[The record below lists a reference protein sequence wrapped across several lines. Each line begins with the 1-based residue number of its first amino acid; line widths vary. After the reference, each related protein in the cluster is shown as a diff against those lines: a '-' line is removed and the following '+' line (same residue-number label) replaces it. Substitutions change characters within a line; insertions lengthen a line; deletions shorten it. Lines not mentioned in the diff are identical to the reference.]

1 MNRATGKGNFTRMNA
16 KMGLLRIPFSA
27 AALISILATPMPSN
41 AASRG
46 AAVGLWRNEDATIEI
61 FEDQGRLSGKIVALR
76 EPRTSEGKEKTDIHN
91 PDPSKRDR
99 PILGLVFMS
108 GFTRKSDTRWENG
121 TVYDPKTGYTY
132 SCFIELESPQ
142 KIKFHGYI
150 GISLLGRTIFWTRIT
165 DNELP

>member
-1 MNRATGKGNFTRMNA
+1 MNA
-16 KMGLLRIPFSA
+16 KMGLLPIPFSA

-99 PILGLVFMS
+99 
-108 GFTRKSDTRWENG
+108 
-121 TVYDPKTGYTY
+121 
-132 SCFIELESPQ
+132 
-142 KIKFHGYI
+142 
-150 GISLLGRTIFWTRIT
+150 
-165 DNELP
+165 